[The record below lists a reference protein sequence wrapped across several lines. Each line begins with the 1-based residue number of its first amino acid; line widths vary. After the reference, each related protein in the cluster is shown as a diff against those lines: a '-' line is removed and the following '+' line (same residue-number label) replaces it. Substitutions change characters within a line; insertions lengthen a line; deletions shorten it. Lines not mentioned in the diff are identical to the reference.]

1 MANEITVKELRR
13 KSPQELEKMSQSLRE
28 QMRVLRFEIRA
39 GQQRK
44 VHQAELIRRSIAK
57 VLTIS
62 NEMKKK

>member
-1 MANEITVKELRR
+1 MANAITVKELRR
-13 KSPQELEKMSQSLRE
+13 KSPQELAKMSQDLRE
-28 QMRVLRFEIRA
+28 QLRVLRFEIRA

-44 VHQAELIRRSIAK
+44 VHQASLVRRSIAK

>member
-13 KSPQELEKMSQSLRE
+13 KSPQELEKMSQDLRE

-44 VHQAELIRRSIAK
+44 VHQVEQMRRSIAK